1 MADNHIAI
9 LIAIQDN
16 LQRLEIPSTRK
27 NMDTLLG
34 CIQALDRVIEE
45 EQNQNAEVHTDS
57 E

>member
-1 MADNHIAI
+1 MADNHIAV

-45 EQNQNAEVHTDS
+45 EQNAEVHTDS